1 MRKWAVIAGC
11 ICLVM
16 VGRRAWGMTT
26 DGTLITNVASG
37 SFQSAGGIAF
47 WISYSVTATVL
58 VSNPSVS
65 LIKTATPTV
74 QSSGGTVTFRLWVVN
89 TSQSSSAFNII
100 ITDRLPDY
108 MAYVGPLNPTVWRGN
123 GLPLPL
129 WTMSNSPTNG
139 PGWNAN
145 MPGVGQAAPYYLRF
159 ALDFL
164 GPSYSA
170 YVEFIATV
178 L

>member
-37 SFQSAGGIAF
+37 SFQSAGGVPY

-74 QSSGGTVTFRLWVVN
+74 QSSGGTVAFRLWVVN
-89 TSQSSSAFNII
+89 TSASSSAFNII
-100 ITDRLPDY
+100 ITDRLPDN
-108 MAYVGPLNPTVWRGN
+108 MAYVGPLNPAGWPSASV
-123 GLPLPL
+123 PLPT
-129 WTMSNSPTNG
+129 WTPSNCSVYAG
-139 PGWNAN
+139 PYNAN

-159 ALDFL
+159 SLDFL
-164 GPSYSA
+164 GPNRSA